1 MRLIGIADT
10 LKISEELFGYIV
22 RESLIMRKLCVKWAS
37 QKLTIDQFTVSR
49 INENDKK
56 KYMTFEEL
64 TFLSLE
70 LKRNVA
76 DYIIEARMC
85 TAFSI

>member
-1 MRLIGIADT
+1 MRLIEIADT
-10 LKISEELFGYIV
+10 LKISKELFGYIV
-22 RESLIMRKLCVKWAS
+22 RESLIMRKLCVKWVS